1 MLAVQRTRFSDRD
14 ECESRSYLASRIKD
28 LEKRLSELLR
38 TPHPEEKVVK
48 VTRTSL
54 RDKYEQLI
62 LEHHEHACRLQ
73 CVQNLWRL
81 IFYKRIEIFR
91 KSMAKAKD
99 SLLEVGKR
107 ARAEQV
113 LGSQKANFSNF
124 IDESKDFYLALISK
138 LLRKCGVMLSSYSE
152 PHGLNVAAPAGI
164 VDMFDSKSRTT
175 ALLSCQ
181 RCLTYLGDLER
192 WGMWLYVRDQKM
204 CAEMR
209 ARNMT
214 WASLY
219 CMPLCHNMSV
229 FVV

>member
-1 MLAVQRTRFSDRD
+1 MCVP
-14 ECESRSYLASRIKD
+14 RSYLASRIRD

-48 VTRTSL
+48 ITRTSL

-81 IFYKRIEIFR
+81 IFYKSIEKFR

-99 SLLEVGKR
+99 SLLEAEKR

-113 LGSQKANFSNF
+113 LGSQKANFSKF
-124 IDESKDFYLALISK
+124 IDESKDFYLALISQ
-138 LLRKCGVMLSSYSE
+138 LLRKCGITLPSYLE
-152 PHGLNVAAPAGI
+152 AHPGLNSAAPGI
-164 VDMFDSKSRTT
+164 VDMFDSKSRNT

-192 WGMWLYVRDQKM
+192 
-204 CAEMR
+204 
-209 ARNMT
+209 
-214 WASLY
+214 
-219 CMPLCHNMSV
+219 
-229 FVV
+229 